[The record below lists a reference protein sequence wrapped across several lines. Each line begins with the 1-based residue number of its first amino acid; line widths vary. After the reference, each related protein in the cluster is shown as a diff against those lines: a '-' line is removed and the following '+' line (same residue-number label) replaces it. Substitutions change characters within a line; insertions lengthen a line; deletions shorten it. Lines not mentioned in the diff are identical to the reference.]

1 MLLALGARSFPNW
14 RWRTA
19 PCLWRRSLETDLAAL
34 QLHERQHC
42 RKPSCLCRDGL
53 AVLQQGLD
61 GLRQFTRDGF
71 SHVDW
76 KAEGQRDIN
85 DWMRGRLGRID
96 DRLEVMGEEISE
108 IHAQMG
114 QVLQRLS
121 Q

>member
-85 DWMRGRLGRID
+85 IWIRGRLDRIE
-96 DRLEVMGEEISE
+96 DRLEAMGEEITE

-114 QVLQRLS
+114 QVLDRLS